1 MEIINKT
8 YKGIVPKGYRKHC
21 ENAGKSYKMSKLFE
35 IVEDLEMIRP
45 ESLRK
50 GYPTWEVDTVYNGI
64 DREDFKYYA
73 KIGALISETT
83 LKHLKDGTLTHVVIW
98 KGDNAMHLQDETKF
112 TYTLLVKLTAE
123 EIIEA
128 SKGLIEF
135 RYVL

>member
-8 YKGIVPKGYRKHC
+8 YTGIVPKGFRKLC
-21 ENAGKSYKMSKLFE
+21 EAATDYKMSKLFE
-35 IVEDLEMIRP
+35 IVEELEMIRP